1 MTFSSQTLTLYEF
14 FALVVSALGF
24 VAVAVSLVFAMR
36 QTAAAAQQSK
46 YVADSL
52 TSTNYAALANF
63 MFTVERAFIDFPE
76 LRKYFYEGEPVD
88 ELNCDY
94 QRILAVAGHKL
105 GYFSYLLILSER
117 FPQLWPPNWWARY
130 IEEAFAT
137 SPVMRQCLHKNKE
150 LYHPQLYDSM
160 LKAESRSGTEP
171 PDRMSREAAL
181 RHDLAAKELSQEWER
196 ISAGA

>member
-1 MTFSSQTLTLYEF
+1 MTLSSQTLTLYEF

-24 VAVAVSLVFAMR
+24 VAVAVSLVFAMK

-52 TSTNYAALANF
+52 SSTNYAALANF

-105 GYFSYLLILSER
+105 GYFSYLLILSDR
-117 FPQLWPPNWWARY
+117 FPQLWPPNWWAKY
-130 IEEAFAT
+130 IDEAFAT
-137 SPVMRQCLHKNKE
+137 SPVMRQYLRKNND
-150 LYHPQLYDSM
+150 LFHPQLYDLM
-160 LKAESRSGTEP
+160 LKGESRSRSEP
-171 PDRMSREAAL
+171 PGRLNRTGS
-181 RHDLAAKELSQEWER
+181 
-196 ISAGA
+196 SAS